1 MAGQFQPPPIQG
13 QKFVEEDRQLSEAA
27 RKWLELI
34 PPALTAPANSGTVP
48 PTAAAQGIVGQMA
61 SDGNFL
67 YVCVGKNSWKRIALT
82 AF

>member
-1 MAGQFQPPPIQG
+1 MAGRFQPPPIQG
-13 QKFVEEDRQLSEAA
+13 QKFVDEDGHPTDPL

-48 PTAAAQGIVGQMA
+48 PTSTSQGIGGQMA
-61 SDGNFL
+61 TDGDFL
-67 YVCVGKNSWKRIALT
+67 YIAVGKNSWKRLPLS